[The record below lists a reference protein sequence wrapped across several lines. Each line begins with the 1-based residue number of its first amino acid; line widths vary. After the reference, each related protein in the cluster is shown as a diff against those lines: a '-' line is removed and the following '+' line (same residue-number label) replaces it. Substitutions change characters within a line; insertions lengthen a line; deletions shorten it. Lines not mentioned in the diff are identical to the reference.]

1 MKVICYQVIGD
12 DGGYHTHIA
21 NMKKEKN
28 QTFENRANSKLQM
41 NRCGKCYWKILYILF
56 PRRNKP
62 MKKRPGLET
71 SSPAVSFFLISPL
84 FLNTS
89 YSPSAILDYDWHF
102 SYVAYIRERPKQE
115 PAGRKMGKH
124 FPKFFIKK
132 VSGIKSTSGFCC
144 RDFISILLISSFLLF
159 LHIYNWVFLM
169 HMSLHVLMF
178 PDTLAANNSLFH
190 IKSNSRLQLPPALLS
205 V

>member
-1 MKVICYQVIGD
+1 
-12 DGGYHTHIA
+12 
-21 NMKKEKN
+21 
-28 QTFENRANSKLQM
+28 
-41 NRCGKCYWKILYILF
+41 
-56 PRRNKP
+56 

-132 VSGIKSTSGFCC
+132 VSGIKSTPGFCC

-159 LHIYNWVFLM
+159 LHIY
-169 HMSLHVLMF
+169 
-178 PDTLAANNSLFH
+178 D
-190 IKSNSRLQLPPALLS
+190 
-205 V
+205 

>member
-1 MKVICYQVIGD
+1 
-12 DGGYHTHIA
+12 
-21 NMKKEKN
+21 
-28 QTFENRANSKLQM
+28 
-41 NRCGKCYWKILYILF
+41 
-56 PRRNKP
+56 

-102 SYVAYIRERPKQE
+102 SYMAYIRERPKQE

-144 RDFISILLISSFLLF
+144 RDLSLSYLFRAFYYFCISTIEF
-159 LHIYNWVFLM
+159 
-169 HMSLHVLMF
+169 SLCICHYTYSCSQ
-178 PDTLAANNSLFH
+178 TLSQP
-190 IKSNSRLQLPPALLS
+190 IKAFST
-205 V
+205 